1 MNEAAELAFRWAS
14 AADASLVRDL
24 THAAY
29 AKWVPVIGREPRP
42 MLCDYVERTKIDPI
56 KIAERQGRAIGL
68 VHMVRCDG
76 YLLVENIAVDPACQ
90 AAGIGSQLLI
100 RAEEFAKAE
109 GYREVRLYTNE
120 AFATNVAFYLKRGYS
135 VTGTEPFGNGTVIHF
150 AKPVA

>member
-1 MNEAAELAFRWAS
+1 MNEADLLAFRRAS
-14 AADASLVRDL
+14 VADAAIVREL

-56 KIAERQGRAIGL
+56 EIAEQRGRAVGL
-68 VHMVRCDG
+68 IHMIRLDG
-76 YLLVENIAVDPACQ
+76 YLLIENLAVHPDCQ
-90 AAGIGSQLLI
+90 SAGIGSRLLA
-100 RAEEFAKAE
+100 RAEAFAKAE
-109 GYREVRLYTNE
+109 VYPEVRLYTNE

-135 VTGTEPFGNGTVIHF
+135 VTGTEPFGNGNVVYF